1 MNFVEVKHVPI
12 LADEIVNSLVQPFS
26 RLSEDSPS
34 CWLVDCTFGGGGHTA
49 LFLKAFETS
58 PALRRHHILA
68 LDQDPVAVS
77 RGRVRFKEAIQAG
90 RLEIIQ
96 QNFGDA
102 GDLLAQR
109 PVLGLLAD
117 LGFSSDQL
125 EDRSRGL
132 SFQWDGPLDMRLNPE
147 QGRSC
152 LDLLRQI
159 SEFELE
165 KILRELGEERFSKR
179 IAAGLIESRRRGE
192 LPETT
197 KGLVDLVVR
206 ATPKHSR
213 HGKIHVA
220 TRTFQALRIAVN
232 QEMEVLDRLLEEVV
246 PKVIPGGRVAVISFH
261 SLEDR
266 KVKNLFKGKGL
277 FHPLTKKPIEAKED
291 ELFVNPR
298 ARSAKLR
305 IAERLSE

>member
-1 MNFVEVKHVPI
+1 
-12 LADEIVNSLVQPFS
+12 
-26 RLSEDSPS
+26 
-34 CWLVDCTFGGGGHTA
+34 

-266 KVKNLFKGKGL
+266 IVKQFIAKHSKDEYDRRTP
-277 FHPLTKKPIEAKED
+277 FAPPKPMRLRAGGRTRPSAKEIGI
-291 ELFVNPR
+291 NPR
-298 ARSAKLR
+298 SRSAIMR
-305 IAERLSE
+305 VAFRTETAMGAST